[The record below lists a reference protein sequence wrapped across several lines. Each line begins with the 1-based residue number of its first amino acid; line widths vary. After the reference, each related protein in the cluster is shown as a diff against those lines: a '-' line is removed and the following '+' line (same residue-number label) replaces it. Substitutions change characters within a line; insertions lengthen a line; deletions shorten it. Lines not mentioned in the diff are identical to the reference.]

1 MLAFVIMPWVMKEGR
16 GFEQMFRGQASL
28 DDEK

>member
-16 GFEQMFRGQASL
+16 GFEQMFRGRASL
-28 DDEK
+28 SG